1 MKLSDV
7 YGEYIRSNNLYDKY
21 GIATVTLKR
30 YRNKEGKRNVSLED
44 AWKLEPTVY
53 VKGSWQKVA
62 KYMQE
67 HMGNFGIDSA
77 LYNLYNKLS
86 DEDEE

>member
-1 MKLSDV
+1 MYYTIRYRKQSNRKEVKMKLSDV
-7 YGEYIRSNNLYDKY
+7 YGKYVASNNLYDKY

-30 YRNKEGKRNVSLED
+30 YRNKEGKRIVSLED

-62 KYMQE
+62 KYMEE
-67 HMGNFGIDSA
+67 HINNA
-77 LYNLYNKLS
+77 
-86 DEDEE
+86 

>member
-30 YRNKEGKRNVSLED
+30 YRNKEGKRIVSLED

-67 HMGNFGIDSA
+67 HMGNFDIDA
-77 LYNLYNKLS
+77 LYNLYNKSS

>member
-30 YRNKEGKRNVSLED
+30 YRNKEGKRIVSLED

-53 VKGSWQKVA
+53 VKGS
-62 KYMQE
+62 
-67 HMGNFGIDSA
+67 
-77 LYNLYNKLS
+77 
-86 DEDEE
+86 

>member
-7 YGEYIRSNNLYDKY
+7 YSEYIRSNKLYDKY

-30 YRNKEGKRNVSLED
+30 YRNKEGKRIVSLED

-67 HMGNFGIDSA
+67 HMGNFDIDA
-77 LYNLYNKLS
+77 LYNKLR
-86 DEDEE
+86 DEDKDEE

>member
-1 MKLSDV
+1 MKLSDA
-7 YGEYIRSNNLYDKY
+7 YSEYIRSNNLYDKY

-30 YRNKEGKRNVSLED
+30 YRNKEGKRIVSLED

-53 VKGSWQKVA
+53 VKGSWQKVT

-67 HMGNFGIDSA
+67 HINNA
-77 LYNLYNKLS
+77 
-86 DEDEE
+86 

>member
-7 YGEYIRSNNLYDKY
+7 YSEYVTSNNLYDKY

-30 YRNKEGKRNVSLED
+30 YRNKEGKRIVSLKD

-53 VKGSWQKVA
+53 VKRLMAESCQVYARTYK
-62 KYMQE
+62 
-67 HMGNFGIDSA
+67 
-77 LYNLYNKLS
+77 
-86 DEDEE
+86 

>member
-30 YRNKEGKRNVSLED
+30 YRNKEGKRIVSLED

-67 HMGNFGIDSA
+67 HMGNFDIDV

>member
-7 YGEYIRSNNLYDKY
+7 YGAYITRNKLYDEY
-21 GIATVTLKR
+21 GISTVTLKR
-30 YRNKEGKRNVSLED
+30 YRSKEGKRVVSLED

-62 KYMQE
+62 KYMNE
-67 HMGNFGIDSA
+67 H
-77 LYNLYNKLS
+77 
-86 DEDEE
+86 

>member
-1 MKLSDV
+1 MKLSDI
-7 YGEYIRSNNLYDKY
+7 YGEYIISNNLYDKY

-30 YRNKEGKRNVSLED
+30 YRNKEGKRIVSLED

-62 KYMQE
+62 KYMKE
-67 HMGNFGIDSA
+67 HINNA
-77 LYNLYNKLS
+77 
-86 DEDEE
+86 